1 MHELHRITLENE
13 FDLILAHKRSMKL
26 GELAGLTLSAQ
37 TTFATA
43 VSELARWAL
52 EKGKISCM
60 LLFVDNSPP
69 NSYLVASVTNDEPVA
84 ENKLG
89 GLEYAKR
96 LVSKYQLSQKG
107 KEAKIELFYAIPGA
121 PKIDLQKI
129 NEWRIT
135 FRNEK
140 PISPYDE
147 LKRKNEQ
154 LQELSEKILKSEQQY
169 RTLTNTLPQL
179 IVTLDSSGYITY
191 ANEWLEAFTGK
202 TPEELNREVWQD
214 VVHPDD
220 YTVFSILL
228 SNNLPSA
235 VFPIKMQCRLRN
247 CIDNEYIWH
256 LVSVIPLKNESQ
268 QISSWIGYMVDIHA
282 QKIIEQTLQDN
293 KALKEAQQL
302 LEAKHRELE
311 ATNRQLN
318 RSNHELQQFAY
329 IASHDLQEPVRK
341 VLYYADYVLS
351 QYSEHIDEKGALYL
365 SNIHAASARMRTLI
379 QDLLR
384 FSQVSSGEINFD
396 VVNLD
401 SVAQSAV
408 QALQMRLEEKNGR
421 VSIGSLPEIMGEKS
435 LLEQLFE
442 NIIGNAIKYSREET
456 PPVIDVYAKEEN
468 GTIKIFFDDNGIGFE
483 DKYVPKMF
491 ELFQRLHSRKEYQ
504 GNGIGL
510 AICKK
515 ITELHHGSITALPR
529 QAHGARFIVTFPI
542 SANNK

>member
-60 LLFVDNSPP
+60 ILFVGNSPP
-69 NSYLVASVTNDEPVA
+69 STYLVASVTNNEPVA
-84 ENKLG
+84 DDSLA

-107 KEAKIELFYAIPGA
+107 KEARIELFYAIPGA

-202 TPEELNREVWQD
+202 TPEELNKDVWQD

-247 CIDNEYIWH
+247 CINGEYIWH

-268 QISSWIGYMVDIHA
+268 EISSWIGYMVDIHA

-293 KALKEAQQL
+293 RELKEAQQL
-302 LEAKHRELE
+302 LEEKHRELE
-311 ATNRQLN
+311 ATIRQLN

-341 VLYYADYVLS
+341 VLYYSDYVLS
-351 QYSEHIDEKGALYL
+351 QYSGHIDEKGSSYL
-365 SNIHAASARMRTLI
+365 ANIHAASARMRTLI

-401 SVAQSAV
+401 GVARAAV
-408 QALQMRLEEKNGR
+408 QSLQMRLEEKKGTVN
-421 VSIGSLPEIMGEKS
+421 IGPLPEIRGEKS
-435 LLEQLFE
+435 LLQQLFE
-442 NIIGNAIKYSREET
+442 NIIGNAIKYSREDT
-456 PPVIDVYAKEEN
+456 VPVIDVYAKEEE

-491 ELFQRLHSRKEYQ
+491 ELFQRLHSRQEYQ

-515 ITELHHGSITALPR
+515 IAELHHGSITAAPN
-529 QAHGARFIVTFPI
+529 QSQGARFIVTLPLGT
-542 SANNK
+542 SNK

>member
-60 LLFVDNSPP
+60 VLFVDNAPP
-69 NSYLVASVTNDEPVA
+69 NTYLGASVNNREPAA
-84 ENKLG
+84 EDNFA
-89 GLEYAKR
+89 GLEYAKK
-96 LVSKYQLSQKG
+96 LVSKYQLSNRG
-107 KEAKIELFYAIPGA
+107 KEATIELFYAIPGA
-121 PKIDLQKI
+121 PKIDIQKI
-129 NEWRIT
+129 NDWRMT

-154 LQELSEKILKSEQQY
+154 LQELSEKIRKSEQQY
-169 RTLTNTLPQL
+169 RILTNTLPQL
-179 IVTLDSSGYITY
+179 IVTLDSSGNITY

-202 TPEELNREVWQD
+202 TVEELNRDAWRD

-220 YTVFSILL
+220 YLVFSILL

-247 CIDNEYIWH
+247 SMDGEYVWH

-268 QISSWIGYMVDIHA
+268 EISSWIGYMVDIHA

-293 KALKEAQQL
+293 KALKETQQL
-302 LEAKHRELE
+302 LVEKHRELE
-311 ATNRQLN
+311 TTILQLN

-341 VLYYADYVLS
+341 VLYYADYVLT
-351 QYSEHIDEKGALYL
+351 QYKDNLDEKGAMYL
-365 SNIHAASARMRTLI
+365 ANIHAASARMRTLI

-384 FSQVSSGEINFD
+384 FSQVSSGEIKFD
-396 VVNLD
+396 VVNLN
-401 SVAQSAV
+401 AIAKGAV
-408 QALQMRLEEKNGR
+408 QSLQMNLEEKNGVVNIR
-421 VSIGSLPEIMGEKS
+421 NLPEIMGEKS
-435 LLEQLFE
+435 LLQQLFE
-442 NIIGNAIKYSREET
+442 NIIGNAIKYSREDT
-456 PPVIDVYAKEEN
+456 PPVIDVYAKEGRRN
-468 GTIKIFFDDNGIGFE
+468 GRNI
-483 DKYVPKMF
+483 
-491 ELFQRLHSRKEYQ
+491 L
-504 GNGIGL
+504 
-510 AICKK
+510 
-515 ITELHHGSITALPR
+515 
-529 QAHGARFIVTFPI
+529 
-542 SANNK
+542 